1 MSNNKKNCTNKGTKQ
16 GSNYKRSGRKFDEV
30 KSKDL
35 VETRSGVERS
45 KDNDVAWYV
54 QSKELLNSSACISM
68 NNATGTGMS
77 LIGSGVQASTV
88 GAIPSNAAGINH
100 YNHNLIHVPGICT
113 LGVVPCAGFATDN
126 TSPVNVAAK
135 NIYTWVRHM
144 NSGAKNYNS
153 PDLMIY
159 IIAMTQAYAYYAW
172 LTRLYG
178 VVNLYSQVNRY
189 LPDSLIVSMGV
200 NPVDI
205 RKHLPEFHYY
215 INAFANK
222 LGSMCIPD
230 NMPLIWRQT
239 WMFSGLYSDG
249 DNQKSQIYLYNP
261 TQFLKYDATGS
272 TQGGVLK
279 AVKVPKSAEQ
289 KLTFQQIKD
298 IGDSILNPIIA
309 DEDMNIMSGDIK
321 KAYSESGLMKVVEVD
336 RNYTV
341 VPKYSPEVLSQMQN
355 ASVIP
360 VDYLDIEQD
369 IDANCLKN
377 NVHWV
382 NINLNPKNFLG
393 GGLNRVFNLY
403 GEDSSPER
411 VMVATRLMATVR
423 ETLTFNSDHT
433 VKTVNY
439 ELTSCGTEVVNE
451 VATYNWYPETNSLG
465 YATTYTSFG
474 MIGFIDAIHRTK
486 FAYAPIFMMV
496 TQEDTPKADEYYP
509 QGVIGDLDNWTVLQM
524 NDIKKLHETA
534 TLSEL
539 AVPQMGM
546 AR

>member
-1 MSNNKKNCTNKGTKQ
+1 MSYNKQKCTKKGAKQ
-16 GSNYKRSGRKFDEV
+16 GNRNVRSGRQNNDV

-45 KDNDVAWYV
+45 KDNDVAWYTH
-54 QSKELLNSSACISM
+54 SKELLNSSASLSM
-68 NNATGTGMS
+68 NNATGSGMS
-77 LIGSGVQASTV
+77 LIGSGVQTGVV
-88 GAIPSNAAGINH
+88 GAIPPNATGIDK
-100 YNHNLIHVPGICT
+100 YNHNLMHVPGICT
-113 LGVVPCAGFATDN
+113 LRVLPCAGYATDN

-153 PDLMIY
+153 PDLMLY

-172 LTRLYG
+172 MTRLYG

-189 LPDSLIVSMGV
+189 LPDALIVSMGV
-200 NPVDI
+200 DPVDL
-205 RKHLPEFHYY
+205 RKNLPDFHYY
-215 INAFANK
+215 INSFANK
-222 LGSMCIPD
+222 LGSMCLPD
-230 NMPLIWRQT
+230 NMPLVWRQM
-239 WMFSGLYSDG
+239 WMFSGIYSDG
-249 DNQKSQIYLYNP
+249 DNQKSQIYLYTP
-261 TQFLKYDATGS
+261 SQFLKYNATSS
-272 TQGGVLK
+272 TQGG
-279 AVKVPKSAEQ
+279 
-289 KLTFQQIKD
+289 KLEAITMQRGNETPMKYNSIKL
-298 IGDSILNPIIA
+298 IGDSILNAIIA

-321 KAYSESGLMKVVEVD
+321 KAYGESGLMKVVEID
-336 RNYTV
+336 RNYVV

-360 VDYLDIEQD
+360 ISTLEVGQD
-369 IDANCLKN
+369 VDANCLVN
-377 NVHWV
+377 NITWATLS
-382 NINLNPKNFLG
+382 NKPEIYLG

-411 VMVATRLMATVR
+411 IMVATRLMT
-423 ETLTFNSDHT
+423 TLSEKVTFGADHVVT
-433 VKTVNY
+433 GVEYT
-439 ELTSCGTEVVNE
+439 LTSCGTEIVVE
-451 VATYNWYPETNSLG
+451 VDTYNWYPETNTLG
-465 YATTYTSFG
+465 YALTRTSFG
-474 MIGFIDAIHRTK
+474 KIGFIDAIHRTK
-486 FAYAPIFMMV
+486 FAYAPIFMMAV
-496 TQEDTPKADEYYP
+496 QEDAPTEDKYYP